1 MLTSVL
7 SPAPAAPAVALP
19 PTLLDQH
26 GRPLEYV
33 RLAVTDRCNLRCFYC
48 MPEQGIQYMPKNEL
62 LSYEEMLRLVGLL
75 AGLGVRKVRL
85 TGGEPFVRRDLVPFM
100 ERLAALPGID
110 DLSLTTNGVLT
121 APHVPG
127 LARMGVKAVN
137 LSLDTLD
144 RQRFFDI
151 TRRDELPRVMETFH
165 ALLDAGIQVKINA
178 VVMDGRNIQ
187 DLVPLAALSRDL
199 PVDVR
204 FIEEMPFNGGS
215 HVATPASLPWH
226 HGRIRQHLED
236 HFGALL
242 PVVTAAGAT
251 ASEYRI
257 AGHRGTVGIIA
268 AYSRTFCGTCNRL
281 RLTAEGGIKTC
292 LYDQGVLDVR
302 ALLRGGASDAD
313 VVGALAHAFRYR
325 AANGFE
331 AERQRPLH
339 QLNFESMATIGG

>member
-1 MLTSVL
+1 MLYD
-7 SPAPAAPAVALP
+7 A
-19 PTLLDQH
+19 H

-33 RLAVTDRCNLRCFYC
+33 RLAITDRCNLRCFYC
-48 MPEQGIQYMPKNEL
+48 MPEEGIKYMPKHEL
-62 LSYEEMLRLVGLL
+62 LSYEEMLRLVEIL

-121 APHVPG
+121 APHVPA

-144 RQRFFDI
+144 RQRFFEI
-151 TRRDELPRVMETFH
+151 TRRDELPQVMRTFY
-165 ALLDAGIQVKINA
+165 ALLEAGIQVKINA

-187 DLVPLAALSRDL
+187 DLVPLAELSRDL
-199 PVDVR
+199 PVEVR

-215 HVATPASLPWH
+215 HVATPESLPWNH
-226 HGRIRQHLED
+226 RRIRQHLEAHLGD
-236 HFGALL
+236 LVPAYT
-242 PVVTAAGAT
+242 PTGAT
-251 ASEYRI
+251 ASEYTI
-257 AGHRGTVGIIA
+257 AGHQGRVGIIA

-302 ALLRGGASDAD
+302 ALLRGGATNAAIAE
-313 VVGALAHAFRYR
+313 ALASAFYHR

-331 AERQRPLH
+331 AESQRPVH